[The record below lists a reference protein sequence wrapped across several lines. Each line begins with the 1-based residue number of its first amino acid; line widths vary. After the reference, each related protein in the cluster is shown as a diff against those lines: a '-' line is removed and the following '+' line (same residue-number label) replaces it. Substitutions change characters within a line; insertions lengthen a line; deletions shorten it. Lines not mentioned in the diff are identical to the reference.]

1 MFSCSSDVSYPSP
14 SLIWSL
20 DGQGVTRDAQQTDNV
35 ENDGGIASISVL
47 KLKPTMGGHEHVVEC
62 FVGGYDVSKKAQ
74 FVVEGKQK
82 LQNSVDFVML
92 FISELLGE
100 ESFEDRDY

>member
-35 ENDGGIASISVL
+35 ENDGGIASTSVL
-47 KLKPTMGGHEHVVEC
+47 NLKPTMGGHEQCSCPPMVGLSFIEHVVEC
-62 FVGGYDVSKKAQ
+62 FVGGSDVSKKTQ

-82 LQNSVDFVML
+82 
-92 FISELLGE
+92 
-100 ESFEDRDY
+100 

>member
-62 FVGGYDVSKKAQ
+62 SVDGSDVSKK
-74 FVVEGKQK
+74 FKLTVEGKLK
-82 LQNSVDFVML
+82 IIFFS
-92 FISELLGE
+92 
-100 ESFEDRDY
+100 

>member
-1 MFSCSSDVSYPSP
+1 
-14 SLIWSL
+14 
-20 DGQGVTRDAQQTDNV
+20 
-35 ENDGGIASISVL
+35 
-47 KLKPTMGGHEHVVEC
+47 MGGHEHVVEC

-100 ESFEDRDY
+100 ELFEDQDYEDEHKEKGREEEYSYEEEKTTARRKRNTNRKGKTMMMMIPNMTQQKRLIN